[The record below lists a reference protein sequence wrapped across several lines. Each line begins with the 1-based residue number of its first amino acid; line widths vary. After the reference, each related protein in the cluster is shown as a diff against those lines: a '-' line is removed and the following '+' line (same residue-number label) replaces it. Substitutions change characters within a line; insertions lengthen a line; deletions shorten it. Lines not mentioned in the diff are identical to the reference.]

1 MERPAAREGRRATH
15 QTAKV
20 SVGEGVGS
28 EGSTTL
34 FFALSPISSVACG
47 RRAWISHML
56 GCVCKPGAAP
66 NPSFPRKRESTAPAL
81 GSHQCRGDIESHGW
95 SWTLPKALQTPP
107 GYLGCNV

>member
-34 FFALSPISSVACG
+34 FFTLSPISS
-47 RRAWISHML
+47 
-56 GCVCKPGAAP
+56 GAAP
-66 NPSFPRKRESTAPAL
+66 NPSFPRKRESTTPAL